1 MLVLSCIGGD
11 RSGSAELRIKETTTG
26 QRSPQ
31 KHALLALIRRPELA
45 PLAGAE
51 RGGET
56 HGAQPNTGINTAL
69 ADQATT
75 IPVGIKRQGART
87 AQSNHLLL
95 AGEHPPR
102 GDLKRQFQAG
112 LQEKRGRTAAMRRS
126 PTAAAA
132 SWSPRIAG
140 PGRLAAAQVAGAG
153 RRLFVRGGRRGAGR
167 GPTDT
172 ERPTIYLVFLDAGP
186 APEPNYFWL
195 WCVFPVNVFK
205 KNIAIYK

>member
-1 MLVLSCIGGD
+1 MLVLSYIGGD

-102 GDLKRQFQAG
+102 GDLKRQFQA
-112 LQEKRGRTAAMRRS
+112 TMPSS
-126 PTAAAA
+126 PTARRPPITFHLLRR
-132 SWSPRIAG
+132 SSPSAPAFNIG
-140 PGRLAAAQVAGAG
+140 SCDPGWHG
-153 RRLFVRGGRRGAGR
+153 
-167 GPTDT
+167 
-172 ERPTIYLVFLDAGP
+172 
-186 APEPNYFWL
+186 
-195 WCVFPVNVFK
+195 
-205 KNIAIYK
+205 